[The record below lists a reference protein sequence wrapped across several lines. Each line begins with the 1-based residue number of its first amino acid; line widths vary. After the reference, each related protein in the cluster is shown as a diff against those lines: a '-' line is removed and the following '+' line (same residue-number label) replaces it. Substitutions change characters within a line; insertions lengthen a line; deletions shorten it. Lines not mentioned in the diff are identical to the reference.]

1 MASKALK
8 TLKKFNAKS
17 NIMEKKQKNKYDY
30 SAISIKA
37 DVAVRFRSYSKQF
50 SKSNTEVLR
59 QMMVFLQWNGLDPFD
74 NTIGKIVSALEKN
87 RKQIEYLISIIKN
100 IEKTQTKPTHE
111 MVKILFEAYCKNNET
126 TRKEKLF
133 LPKPK
138 IGEPEETV
146 PKIFHERTQ
155 QEFRDY
161 QRSCHKI
168 LEKIERVEPTFGK
181 PYLKVALSRGQY
193 EKLRRQLDKDRS
205 CI

>member
-1 MASKALK
+1 
-8 TLKKFNAKS
+8 
-17 NIMEKKQKNKYDY
+17 MEKKQKNKYDY

-59 QMMVFLQWNGLDPFD
+59 RMMIFLQWNGLNPFD
-74 NTIGKIVSALEKN
+74 NTIEKIVSAIEKN
-87 RKQIEYLISIIKN
+87 RKQIEVLISIIKN
-100 IEKTQTKPTHE
+100 IEKTQTKPTHN
-111 MVKILFEAYCKNNET
+111 MVKILFEAYCKNNEV

-138 IGEPEETV
+138 IVKAEETV

-161 QRSCHKI
+161 KRDCRKL
-168 LEKIERVEPTFGK
+168 LEKIELVEPTFGK
-181 PYLKVALSRGQY
+181 PYLKVDLFQGEY
-193 EKLRRQLDKDRS
+193 EKLRSQLDKD
-205 CI
+205 